1 MGTLYTGAVIRY
13 SSRTSR
19 PEKCEYNQS
28 MKTNKSYTKRIKVT
42 KNGKLVARKPGQ
54 NHFNARETG
63 EQRLRR
69 KRTQLLALPKRIT
82 RRFLPRTGA

>member
-1 MGTLYTGAVIRY
+1 
-13 SSRTSR
+13 
-19 PEKCEYNQS
+19 

-54 NHFNARETG
+54 NHFNARESG

-69 KRTQLLALPKRIT
+69 KRTQLLSLPKRVT